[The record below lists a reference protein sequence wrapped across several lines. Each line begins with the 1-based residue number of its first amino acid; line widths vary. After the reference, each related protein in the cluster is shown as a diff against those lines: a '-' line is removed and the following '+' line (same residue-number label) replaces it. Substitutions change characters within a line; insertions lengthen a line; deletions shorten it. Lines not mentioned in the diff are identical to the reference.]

1 LPAQSDKNATHNFAP
16 QLTALSPKG
25 EDVFSGVFFGKS
37 SAPALNRVP
46 LGKNPGAPICSLPG
60 NHTLI
65 VAPTCT
71 GKGTRVI
78 VPTLL
83 KSRQSSCLAI
93 DPKGESAAITARARA
108 EFSHVH
114 VINPWG
120 ELGPTFE
127 ALGFPPATYNPLD
140 ILDRSDPNAVAIAQ
154 AMAGAICPR
163 EKSGMD
169 SYWSEAAASLLT
181 AVLLWITDQPGET
194 KTLAR
199 VLEIVAHTGATLKQ
213 YLVKMGASTAFGGAI
228 RENAT
233 SFIDLPPET
242 FSGVMSRLGLY
253 TRFLS
258 DPQVKAATAKSS
270 FSMGDLTGEGMDRPT
285 TVYLAIPPGRI
296 ASQNTWLRL
305 MIAAGM
311 HTFRRK
317 SPGEGLRCMVL
328 IDGLADLGR
337 LEDLSRD
344 IPWMGGYGVDFTLT
358 VQSLDQLKDLY
369 GDDHVAILGNCEYQW
384 FCKVN
389 DLTSAKYLSGILG
402 HKIPDEVLNLGRD
415 TAILL
420 APNSLPHYLRTV
432 DYWDFPDA
440 FSMFQKARPDLF
452 WPLKFDPNP
461 YIKS

>member
-1 LPAQSDKNATHNFAP
+1 MPSQSDKSATGNFAP
-16 QLTALSPKG
+16 QLTALPAKG
-25 EDVFSGVFFGKS
+25 DEVFSGVFFGKS

-46 LGKNPGAPICSLPG
+46 LAKNPGAPICSLPG
-60 NHTLI
+60 NHALI
-65 VAPTCT
+65 VAPTCM
-71 GKGTRVI
+71 GKGTRVV

-83 KSRQSSCLAI
+83 KSRQSSCIAI
-93 DPKGESAAITARARA
+93 DPNGENAAITARARA

-120 ELGPTFE
+120 ELEPTFE

-140 ILDRSDPNAVAIAQ
+140 ILDRNDPNAVAIAQ
-154 AMAGAICPR
+154 AMAGAICPH
-163 EKSGMD
+163 EKSGKE

-181 AVLLWITDQPGET
+181 AVLLWVIDQPGET

-233 SFIDLPPET
+233 PFMDLPPET
-242 FSGVMSRLGLY
+242 FSGVTSRLGLY
-253 TRFLS
+253 TGFLS
-258 DPQVKAATAKSS
+258 DPRVKAATAKSS
-270 FSMGDLTGEGMDRPT
+270 FSMRDLTGEGMDRPT
-285 TVYLAIPPGRI
+285 TVYLVIPPGRI

-317 SPGEGLRCMVL
+317 PPGEGLRCMVL

-337 LEDLSRD
+337 LDDLSRD
-344 IPWMGGYGVDFTLT
+344 ISWMAGYGVDFTLT
-358 VQSLDQLKDLY
+358 VQSLDQLKYLY
-369 GDDHVAILGNCEYQW
+369 GDDHATILDNCGYQW
-384 FCKVN
+384 FCKVC
-389 DLTSAKYLSGILG
+389 DMTSAKYLSGILG
-402 HKIPDEVLNLGRD
+402 YKTPDEVLDLGRD

-420 APNSLPHYLRTV
+420 APNSLPHYLRTI
-432 DYWDFPDA
+432 DYWDLPEA
-440 FSMFQKARPDLF
+440 FSMFQKARPDLY

-461 YIKS
+461 YIKV